1 MSFCSDDFLLTQ
13 TTYTYNQQGRTYRV
27 KKERRQAMEENSK
40 SLYELYMEV
49 EAMQQELIHQFEKEN
64 KEKEISVQQPKK
76 VKLVGDK
83 KLKEIDELLS
93 QLRTQRKSLKVLN
106 SSQAVSIAQNVYLKG
121 ELKKFRT
128 DERNLEKIKSLV
140 EEF

>member
-1 MSFCSDDFLLTQ
+1 MMGMMSFCSDDFLLTQ

-64 KEKEISVQQPKK
+64 KEKGKNS
-76 VKLVGDK
+76 
-83 KLKEIDELLS
+83 DE
-93 QLRTQRKSLKVLN
+93 
-106 SSQAVSIAQNVYLKG
+106 
-121 ELKKFRT
+121 
-128 DERNLEKIKSLV
+128 
-140 EEF
+140 

>member
-49 EAMQQELIHQFEKEN
+49 EAMQQQLIKQLEENAPSEKGSDSHEQWIQFYKW
-64 KEKEISVQQPKK
+64 
-76 VKLVGDK
+76 
-83 KLKEIDELLS
+83 
-93 QLRTQRKSLKVLN
+93 
-106 SSQAVSIAQNVYLKG
+106 
-121 ELKKFRT
+121 
-128 DERNLEKIKSLV
+128 
-140 EEF
+140 